1 MKGEIILEKITDE
14 TILEYDNVPVCI
26 AAQYLGTSQQFIR
39 ILLQQERAPIGTAV
53 QMSGTKWT
61 YHVSPGLLIEY
72 KNGKQLKDWIAEM
85 KTLLQSYM
93 DMKEVGKSEE
103 I

>member
-1 MKGEIILEKITDE
+1 MEKITDE
-14 TILEYDNVPVCI
+14 AILEYDNVPVNV

-39 ILLQQERAPIGTAV
+39 ILLQRERAPIGTAV

-61 YHVSPGLLIEY
+61 YHVSPGLLVEY

-85 KTLLQSYM
+85 KTLLQSYT
-93 DMKEVGKSEE
+93 DMKEVGKSEKV
-103 I
+103 